1 MGKRNPKSR
10 AVFLDRDGT
19 LILEKNYLR
28 HVKDIK
34 LIRGVV
40 QSLKM
45 LREQGF
51 KLILVTNQSGIA
63 RGYFTEEKLKKIH
76 GRLQKMLYR
85 KGAGLDAIYYCP
97 HHPDDECLCRKP
109 SLGLIIQARKAFNI
123 DLRASYSVGDHTG
136 DFLLGQEMGGKGIF
150 VLTGHGAR
158 EQVKIRASQGKL
170 SPDYVARNLPAAA
183 RWILND
189 SRQGRHRSVSRRT
202 GVK

>member
-1 MGKRNPKSR
+1 MGRRNAKSR

-19 LILEKNYLR
+19 LIREKNYLR

-34 LIRGVV
+34 LISGVV

-63 RGYFTEEKLKKIH
+63 RGYFTEEKLKRIH
-76 GRLQKMLYR
+76 DRLQKMLCR
-85 KGAGLDAIYYCP
+85 KGTGLDAIYYCP

-109 SLGLIIQARKAFNI
+109 LLGLIKQAQKAFNI

-136 DFLLGQEMGGKGIF
+136 DFLLGQKMGGKGIF
-150 VLTGHGAR
+150 VLTGHGAC
-158 EQVKIRASQGKL
+158 EQVKIRASEGKL

-189 SRQGRHRSVSRRT
+189 NLPGRHRSVSRRT
-202 GVK
+202 GLK